1 MKPLL
6 EIHEL
11 RKSFPVTSGIFR
23 KSAGSV
29 TAVDGVDLY
38 IRPNETLGLVGE
50 SGCGKTTL
58 SKLILALEEPDSGSI
73 HFEDIDVRRV
83 RGDSISQVRRGIQV
97 VFQDPFGSLNPRR
110 KIRAIIE
117 EPMIIH
123 REGSKARRLK
133 RTHELLEMVGLHKDI
148 LERYPHEFSGG
159 QRQRI
164 CIARALAVNP
174 RLLICD
180 EPVSALDVSI
190 QAQVINLLVDLQKEL
205 KLSYLFISHNLSV
218 VGYIS
223 HRIAVMYKG
232 RIVELADAAA
242 LFESPLHPYTC
253 CLMAAVPEARPTKAG
268 KLKAVKRSENN
279 PQELSSGCAYRLW
292 CPQAQGVCATEAP
305 GLEEKGDGHFVACHA
320 SASIRTGSRP

>member
-1 MKPLL
+1 MKPIL
-6 EIHEL
+6 EIHKL
-11 RKSFPVTSGIFR
+11 KKTFPITSGVFR
-23 KSAGSV
+23 KSAGV
-29 TAVDGVDLY
+29 VKAVDGVDLD

-58 SKLILALEEPDSGSI
+58 SKMILALEKPDSGSI
-73 HFEDIDVRRV
+73 RFEGLDVVNARR
-83 RGDSISQVRRGIQV
+83 GSLSQVRRGIQV

-110 KIRAIIE
+110 KIGSIIE

-123 REGSKARRLK
+123 REGSRVQRAK
-133 RTHELLEMVGLHKDI
+133 RVRELLEMVGLNEDI
-148 LERYPHEFSGG
+148 LPRYPHEFSGG

-223 HRIAVMYKG
+223 HRVAVMYKG
-232 RIVELADAAA
+232 RIVELADASA
-242 LFESPLHPYTC
+242 LFESPLHPYPG
-253 CLMAAVPEARPTKAG
+253 CLMDAVPEARPRKVPVLRS
-268 KLKAVKRSENN
+268 LKRGGIEQVSTDL
-279 PQELSSGCAYRLW
+279 PSGCAYRAW
-292 CPQAQGVCATEAP
+292 CPRAEEICERETPV
-305 GLEEKGDGHFVACHA
+305 LEKKGKDHFVACHLA
-320 SASIRTGSRP
+320 APQD